1 MAGAV
6 LSAVSAIQRAIQ
18 PELFAGWGP
27 GGIGIMPVLIG
38 LPVGAGMALAPA
50 TGAVAGLFV
59 QAWNTPFPSLKSQA
73 RAAAWGA
80 GSAAA
85 LLAGATLFLTG
96 ADPVATRGRCSLC
109 VRLVPAGV
117 RHYLP
122 APAVLGARESAA
134 REMKAWPQ
142 QPVRCRFGRSCRYRY
157 RPTAWNP
164 ARLYSSRAPALE
176 AMTSS
181 Q

>member
-1 MAGAV
+1 MRQTAGQKLGSLLLPLYLLAVLAGMAAGAGVGAV

-18 PELFAGWGP
+18 PELAAGWGP
-27 GGIGIMPVLIG
+27 GGIGIIPVLIG

-59 QAWNTPFPSLKSQA
+59 QAWNTPFPSLKGQA

-96 ADPVATRGRCSLC
+96 ADPVATLAAGAAYAFVSVLLASAITY
-109 VRLVPAGV
+109 RLL
-117 RHYLP
+117 RYRET
-122 APAVLGARESAA
+122 RESDA
-134 REMKAWPQ
+134 Q
-142 QPVRCRFGRSCRYRY
+142 GD
-157 RPTAWNP
+157 
-164 ARLYSSRAPALE
+164 
-176 AMTSS
+176 
-181 Q
+181 